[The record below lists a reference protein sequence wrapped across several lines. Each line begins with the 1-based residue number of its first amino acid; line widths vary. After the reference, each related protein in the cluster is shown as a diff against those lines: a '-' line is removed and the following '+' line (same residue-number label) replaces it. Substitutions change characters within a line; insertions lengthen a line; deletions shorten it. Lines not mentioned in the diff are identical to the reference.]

1 MINWS
6 DLLANMAHNAT
17 LIAYIC
23 HLSVIYGFADT
34 RNTCHRPLFAIL
46 VLQKNVSFWR
56 GFFRIDGIRINFY
69 RCHQSVTSCIYIY
82 VLCSIYLYYDIYIYV
97 CVLICT
103 AIYIYMFLPWQISRS
118 FVASRSST
126 RLTRALGSAA
136 ISAMVMARC
145 FVFERFVRGLMGFN
159 GIS

>member
-1 MINWS
+1 MYWIPWTRLHFLAFIVINWS

-82 VLCSIYLYYDIYIYV
+82 VLCSIYLYYDIYIYMSV
-97 CVLICT
+97 CLYVRLY
-103 AIYIYMFLPWQISRS
+103 IYIHVSALANLPLLRRFSQQHP
-118 FVASRSST
+118 T
-126 RLTRALGSAA
+126 HPRAW
-136 ISAMVMARC
+136 
-145 FVFERFVRGLMGFN
+145 
-159 GIS
+159 